1 MTGQE
6 GDAVERLN
14 RLWPQLLLAL
24 SRPGRRAEAIAAY
37 REVHAILGAELGID
51 PEPVRPL
58 IATSTAEL
66 RAATEAEFV
75 ELLRTV
81 HVRSGLSLP
90 ELSRRAGPVLLPRSQ
105 VYSLLKRGKLPTK
118 PGQVRAFVSTC
129 GLSEPQVARVMELWA
144 TLREQTELAVRGPED
159 DKPFAILIVRSA

>member
-1 MTGQE
+1 MTATE
-6 GDAVERLN
+6 GDTLDRLN
-14 RLWPQLLLAL
+14 RLWPQLLLGL

-37 REVHAILGAELGID
+37 REVHAILEAELGTGA
-51 PEPVRPL
+51 EQVRPL
-58 IATSTAEL
+58 IPTSTTEL

-75 ELLRTV
+75 ALLRKI
-81 HVRSGLSLP
+81 HARSGLTLP
-90 ELSRRAGPVLLPRSQ
+90 ELSRRAGAVTLPRSQ
-105 VYSLLKRGKLPTK
+105 AYSLLKRDKLPTK
-118 PGQVRAFVSTC
+118 PDQVRAFVSTC